1 METLGKR
8 LKERRKELQM
18 TQQEVAAKINKTRET
33 YTRYEN
39 GKVMPDIETLALLAD
54 IYKTSVDYLIGRY

>member
-1 METLGKR
+1 MEALGKR

-39 GKVMPDIETLALLAD
+39 NKVMPDIETLALLAD